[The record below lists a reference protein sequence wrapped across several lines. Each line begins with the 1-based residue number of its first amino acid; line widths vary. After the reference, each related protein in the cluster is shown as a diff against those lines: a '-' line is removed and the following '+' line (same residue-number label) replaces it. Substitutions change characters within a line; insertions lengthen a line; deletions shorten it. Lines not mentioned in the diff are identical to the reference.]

1 MGAVT
6 GMTLEFEFGQNWAY
20 FSRFIGDT
28 FGAALLIEGITAFI
42 VMPLLAV
49 LLVGYFRLLPKLGI
63 IAIILS
69 SIPTAKSVLMLT
81 NSYHVKDV
89 HAEKLVAWSTII
101 AAVTVTFWV
110 MVAGMIYPSY
120 FAYYA
125 MILWY
130 ASP

>member
-1 MGAVT
+1 MAVVT

-28 FGAALLIEGITAFI
+28 FGAALAIEGITAFI
-42 VMPLLAV
+42 VMPLLA
-49 LLVGYFRLLPKLGI
+49 GYFHFPRKLGI

-69 SIPTAKSVLMLT
+69 SIPTEKSVLTLT
-81 NSYHVKDV
+81 NSYHAKDV
-89 HAEKLVAWSTII
+89 HAEKLVALSTII

-125 MILWY
+125 IIPCY